1 MMSVDGSR
9 GVKQDGSLR
18 NISCNSCRYF
28 YITWNNK
35 RPYGCRAMGFISA
48 KLPSTAVLEI
58 EGRDCLSFEGKDTG
72 LSGDKRLQNKLSKG
86 RSENKKINVI
96 V

>member
-1 MMSVDGSR
+1 MS
-9 GVKQDGSLR
+9 QSLSH
-18 NISCNSCRYF
+18 ISFESL
-28 YITWNNK
+28 
-35 RPYGCRAMGFISA
+35 YGRRSPLDISA

-86 RSENKKINVI
+86 RSGNKKINV
-96 V
+96 VV

>member
-1 MMSVDGSR
+1 MSVDENR
-9 GVKQDGSLR
+9 GAKQDGSPR

-58 EGRDCLSFEGKDTG
+58 EGRDCLSFERKDTG
-72 LSGDKRLQNKLSKG
+72 LTNDKRLQNKLSKG
-86 RSENKKINVI
+86 RKGNKKINVI

>member
-9 GVKQDGSLR
+9 GVKQDDSLK

-48 KLPSTAVLEI
+48 QLPSTAVLEI
-58 EGRDCLSFEGKDTG
+58 EGRDCLSFERKDTG
-72 LSGDKRLQNKLSKG
+72 LTNDKRLQNKLSKG
-86 RSENKKINVI
+86 RKRNKKINVI

>member
-1 MMSVDGSR
+1 MSVDENR
-9 GVKQDGSLR
+9 GAKQDGSPR
-18 NISCNSCRYF
+18 NISCNSCRHF
-28 YITWNNK
+28 YITWDNK

-72 LSGDKRLQNKLSKG
+72 LSGDKRLQNKLSKE
-86 RSENKKINVI
+86 RSGNKKINV
-96 V
+96 VV

>member
-9 GVKQDGSLR
+9 GVKQAGSLR

-48 KLPSTAVLEI
+48 QLPSTAVLEI
-58 EGRDCLSFEGKDTG
+58 EGRDCLSFERKDTG
-72 LSGDKRLQNKLSKG
+72 LTNDKRLQNKLSKG
-86 RSENKKINVI
+86 RKGNKKINVI

>member
-1 MMSVDGSR
+1 MSVDENR
-9 GVKQDGSLR
+9 GAKQDGSPR

-48 KLPSTAVLEI
+48 QLPSTAVLEI
-58 EGRDCLSFEGKDTG
+58 EGRDCLSFERKDTG
-72 LSGDKRLQNKLSKG
+72 LTNDKSLQNKLSKG
-86 RSENKKINVI
+86 RSGNKKINVI

>member
-1 MMSVDGSR
+1 MSVDENR
-9 GVKQDGSLR
+9 GAKQDGSPR

-58 EGRDCLSFEGKDTG
+58 EGRDCLSFEDKDTG
-72 LSGDKRLQNKLSKG
+72 LNGCKRLQNKLSKEKSG
-86 RSENKKINVI
+86 NKKINVI

>member
-1 MMSVDGSR
+1 MSVDENR
-9 GVKQDGSLR
+9 GAKQDGSPR

-48 KLPSTAVLEI
+48 QLPSTAVLEI
-58 EGRDCLSFEGKDTG
+58 EGRDCLSFERKDTG
-72 LSGDKRLQNKLSKG
+72 LTNDKRLQNKLSKG
-86 RSENKKINVI
+86 RKGNKKINVI